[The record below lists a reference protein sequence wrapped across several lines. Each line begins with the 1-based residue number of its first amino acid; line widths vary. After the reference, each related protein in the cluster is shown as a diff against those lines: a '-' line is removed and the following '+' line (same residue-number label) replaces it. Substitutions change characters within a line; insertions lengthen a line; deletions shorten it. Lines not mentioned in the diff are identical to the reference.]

1 MKYRFGTIV
10 LALFICCLTI
20 QNVRA
25 FENSHLLDDALK
37 KNDPEAQ
44 YTLAHLYLK
53 GKGGVEF
60 DVEEGIR
67 LLELAAAAE
76 HKEAALD
83 LALLYLNGTKVRKD
97 NKRALQWL
105 TRAADLGQTDACYF
119 LGMAYQNSDMSAAVQ
134 WLKKAEADGH
144 QDAAQELG
152 RICSKDPGLCRGAG
166 D

>member
-1 MKYRFGTIV
+1 MKSSLGIIV
-10 LALFICCLTI
+10 LLLFLCCLTI
-20 QNVRA
+20 QGVPA

-53 GKGGVEF
+53 GKGGIAF

-76 HKEAALD
+76 HQEAAFD

-97 NKRALQWL
+97 NKAALKWL
-105 TRAADLGQTDACYF
+105 TRAAELGQTDARYF
-119 LGMAYQNSDMSAAVQ
+119 LGMAYQKSDMPAAVQ

-144 QDAAQELG
+144 LDAAEELQ
-152 RICSKDPGLCRGAG
+152 RICSKDPRLCSQAS